1 MASPRSAAQTI
12 LAAGLAAGVLDGI
25 AAPTFSPATAGQVYR
40 YVASGLLGPEALAG
54 GAGTAVVGLL
64 LHFLVATTAAAVYYG
79 LWRWWHW
86 LRRHAAA
93 AGLLYGVA
101 VFFFMRLAVLPW
113 SAVALRPLT
122 IAAAARGVA
131 IHSLFVGLPIALVT
145 RRLAA
150 TGAEAAP

>member
-1 MASPRSAAQTI
+1 MTSPRPTVQTI

-64 LHFLVATTAAAVYYG
+64 LHFLVATAAAAVYHG
-79 LWRWWHW
+79 LWRWSAWP
-86 LRRHAAA
+86 RRHAIA

-101 VFFFMRLAVLPW
+101 VFFFMRLAVLPL

-122 IAAAARGVA
+122 LAAAARGVA
-131 IHSLFVGLPIALVT
+131 IHCLFVGLPIALVT
-145 RRLAA
+145 RRLAGS
-150 TGAEAAP
+150 GAESAP